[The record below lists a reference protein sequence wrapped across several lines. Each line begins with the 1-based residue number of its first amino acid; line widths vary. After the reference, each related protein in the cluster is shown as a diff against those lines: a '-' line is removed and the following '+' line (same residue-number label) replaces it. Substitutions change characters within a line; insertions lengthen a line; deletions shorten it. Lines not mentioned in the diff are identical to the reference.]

1 MNQFLIETS
10 WLIPCISLL
19 AALATLPWSVGLIN
33 QTGSRPAAYITI
45 FATIVSLIYGS
56 AIFIQVWDELPH
68 EVFVPWLRVANLD
81 LTFAL
86 EVSGVTIGA
95 MIIVMA
101 LGLLAQFYALGYL
114 EKDWALARFFGLLAF
129 FLAAITGLFLS
140 DSFFL
145 TYMVL
150 EALTL
155 STYLLVGFWY
165 AQPLVVTAARDAFLT
180 KRVGDVLMLMGLV
193 ALATMVGSLNF
204 EDMYRWASV
213 TELSPLGSALLGL
226 ALIAGPIGKCAQF
239 PLNLWLDEAM
249 EGPSPASILRN
260 SIVVSAGAFVL
271 VKLQPIIVMS
281 PVAQDALLVVG
292 AVTAIGA
299 SLVAIAQV
307 DIKRA
312 LSHTTS
318 AMIGV
323 VFIAVGM
330 HWTDFALM
338 LLLAH
343 AVAKALLFMS
353 CGGISLATS
362 TQDLTELGG
371 LASRM
376 PATTSSFVVGAVGGV
391 GLLPFGVF
399 WALQRGIA
407 SLWGHPWIIAV
418 ILLTNCLNALGLVRI
433 YRLVFIG
440 AVQPKTRRAP
450 EVPWGMALPM
460 VTLTIV
466 TLLFPLLL
474 HQLELLPSWGQIN
487 WLAVALL
494 VASGAL
500 GVTIGALIPLQHT
513 MSRSI
518 QPVHRFFQ
526 DLLAYDF
533 YVDRFYDLTV
543 VFAVGTLSRFAYWF
557 DRYVVDGLINLI
569 GFASIFTGEGLKY
582 SVSGRSQGYMLTIVL
597 GVGLIGLYLTWSR
610 GYLPYLPF

>member
-19 AALATLPWSVGLIN
+19 AALATLPWSIGLISK
-33 QTGSRPAAYITI
+33 TGSRPAAYITML
-45 FATIVSLIYGS
+45 ATIVNLVYSS
-56 AIFIQVWDELPH
+56 AVFVQVWDALPY
-68 EVFVPWLRVANLD
+68 EVFVPWLRVANLN

-95 MIIVMA
+95 IIMVMA
-101 LGLLAQFYALGYL
+101 LGLLAQLYALGYL

-129 FLAAITGLFLS
+129 FQAAIGGLFLS

-145 TYMVL
+145 AYMLL

-193 ALATMVGSLNF
+193 ALATMVGSLNY
-204 EDMYRWASV
+204 EDMYRWAAV
-213 TELSPLGSALLGL
+213 TQLPPVASALLGL
-226 ALIAGPIGKCAQF
+226 ALIAGPVGKCAQF

-260 SIVVSAGAFVL
+260 SVVVSAGAFVL
-271 VKLQPIIVMS
+271 VKLQPIVVMS
-281 PVAQDALLVVG
+281 PVTQYALLTIG
-292 AVTAIGA
+292 LVTAIGA
-299 SLVAIAQV
+299 SFVAIAQV

-318 AMIGV
+318 AMIGL

-330 HWTDFALM
+330 QWTDFALM

-353 CGGISLATS
+353 CGGVVLATS

-376 PATTSSFVVGAVGGV
+376 PATTSSFIVGAAGGV

-399 WALQRGIA
+399 WALHRGID
-407 SLWGHPWIIAV
+407 SLWGHPWLIAV
-418 ILLTNCLNALGLVRI
+418 ILITNGLNALSLARI

-440 AVQPKTRRAP
+440 AVQPKTRRTP
-450 EVPWGMALPM
+450 EVPWSMALPM
-460 VTLTIV
+460 VILTIV
-466 TLLFPLLL
+466 TLLLPLLL
-474 HQLELLPSWGQIN
+474 QRLELLPSWSQIN
-487 WLAVALL
+487 WVAVGLL
-494 VASGAL
+494 VVSGAL
-500 GVTIGALIPLQHT
+500 GVTIGALVPLQHT
-513 MSRSI
+513 MLRSI
-518 QPVHRFFQ
+518 RPVRRFVQ

-533 YVDRFYDLTV
+533 YVDWFYDVTV
-543 VFAVGTLSRFAYWF
+543 VFAVVTLSKLIYWL

-569 GFASIFTGEGLKY
+569 GFVSILSGEGLKY
-582 SVSGRSQGYMLTIVL
+582 SISGRSQGYMLTIVL

-610 GYLPYLPF
+610 GYLANLPF